1 MARTT
6 IVQTSFNSGELSPF
20 MGARMDQGRYGTGC
34 RVLRNMLCT
43 PHGAVFRRPGLRFMG
58 EAAVQSEAARP
69 VRLVPFVFNEEQA
82 YVLEFFHLGLRV
94 WHNGGLVLDASA
106 QPFALATPFDGEHI
120 WNLRHCRSG
129 DVMYLV
135 SRNMPPCKLMRY
147 GHADWRLETMRFGPC
162 VAAPE
167 NVVATPTGAAER
179 SYAYVVTA
187 VAPDSEEESLPSQE
201 ALCTAAATLNT
212 SNYVTLT
219 WQAVPEAR
227 EYRVFRGGGGSG
239 SFGLVGRSV
248 GMSYVDRGQTAD
260 YACGVP
266 EARDPFDGDG
276 AYPAA
281 VQFYQQRLC
290 FAASD
295 RAPQTIWAGRTG
307 NYDNLNVS
315 YPLQSDDACTVTLA
329 ADRVN
334 AVRWMMPAGKLLIGT
349 VDGEWTLSGA
359 GGEPFSALSC
369 EAQRHSSWG
378 SADLPALTVGDTVL
392 YVQRG
397 GKVVRE
403 FRYFLDSDSFSG
415 TDMTILA
422 EHIFRERRIVDWS
435 WQAGPHSVL
444 WCVLDDGTLA
454 ALTLIKEHEV
464 AAWHRHDTAGR
475 VESVTVIPS
484 TGHDE
489 AWFVVRR
496 DCRDPLTGNWKTVRT
511 LERMD
516 PPFDAPL
523 SVPKA
528 EAAFFVDSGL
538 SYQGPPTTRLSG
550 LGHLEGKEVQILAD
564 GWVHPP
570 QVVTNGAVALKTPA
584 SAIHVGLGYV
594 SDIAPMA
601 SELAEAQGAALGMT
615 RRVGRVRF
623 RLYRTLGCKV
633 GPDAEHL
640 RDVLFRRI
648 PHEMGKALSLFSGDC
663 SMLIDS
669 DASIEGGVYFRQD
682 DPLPFTLMAVA
693 HELEVG
699 EL

>member
-20 MGARMDQGRYGTGC
+20 MAARMDQGRYASGC

-58 EAAVQSEAARP
+58 EAAAQGGTDRP
-69 VRLVPFVFNEEQA
+69 VRLIPFAFNEEQA
-82 YVLEFFHLGLRV
+82 YVLEFFHLGIRV
-94 WHNGGLVLDASA
+94 WHKGGLVSDTSGEPVSVHT
-106 QPFALATPFDGEHI
+106 PFAHEQI
-120 WNLRHCRSG
+120 WSLRHCRSG

-135 SRNMPPCKLMRY
+135 GRGIPPHKLMRY
-147 GHADWRLETMRFGPC
+147 GHADWRLEAMRFGPA
-162 VAAPE
+162 VPRPE
-167 NVVATPTGAAER
+167 GVATAVTGGTGR
-179 SYAYVVTA
+179 NYAYVVTA
-187 VAPDSEEESLPSQE
+187 VALDSEEESLPSDE
-201 ALCTAAATLNT
+201 AQCSAAATLNT
-212 SNYVTLT
+212 SAYVTLS
-219 WQAVPEAR
+219 WRAVPGAR

-239 SFGLVGRSV
+239 SYGLIGRSV
-248 GMSYVDRGQTAD
+248 GTSYVDRGQTAD

-266 EARDPFDGDG
+266 EVREPFGGEG
-276 AYPAA
+276 ANPAV

-290 FAASD
+290 FASSD
-295 RAPQTIWAGRTG
+295 KAPQTIWAGRTG
-307 NYDNLNVS
+307 NYGNMNVS

-349 VDGEWTLSGA
+349 ADGEWTLSGA

-378 SADLPALTVGDTVL
+378 SADLPALSVGDTVL

-397 GKVVRE
+397 AGVVRE

-415 TDMTILA
+415 TDLTILA
-422 EHIFRERRIVDWS
+422 EHIFRNRRIVDWS
-435 WQAGPHSVL
+435 WQANPHSVL
-444 WCVLDDGTLA
+444 WCVLDDGDLA
-454 ALTLIKEHEV
+454 GLTLIKEHEV
-464 AAWHRHDTAGR
+464 AAWHRHDTDGK
-475 VESVTVIPS
+475 VESVTVVPS
-484 TGHDE
+484 EGRDE

-496 DCRDPLTGNWKTVRT
+496 RRKDPKSGEWSEIRT
-511 LERMD
+511 LERLD

-523 SVPKA
+523 SEPEA

-538 SYQGPPTTRLSG
+538 SYQGAPVERVSG
-550 LGHLEGKEVQILAD
+550 LDHLEGREVQILAD

-570 QVVTNGAVALKTPA
+570 KMVENGAIRLRTPA
-584 SAIHVGLGYV
+584 SIIHVGLGYV
-594 SDIAPMA
+594 SDVAPMA
-601 SELAEAQGAALGMT
+601 SEPTEAQGAALGMI

-640 RDVLFRRI
+640 HDVPFRQAR
-648 PHEMGKALSLFSGDC
+648 HEIGKALPLFSGDR
-663 SMLIDS
+663 SVLIDS
-669 DASIEGGVYFRQD
+669 DAAAETGVYFRQD